1 MSWTDPRVWLV
12 ILVSTLVIFVVWE
25 LLLLGRH
32 VRKVDDLANALHE
45 DLVTAEAEIAEL
57 KATQVRLNRLP
68 GQRLPTV
75 TAPKLISDTQSY
87 GRHAHKG

>member
-1 MSWTDPRVWLV
+1 MSWTDPRLWLV
-12 ILVSTLVIFVVWE
+12 ILVSALVILVVWE

-32 VRKVDDLANALHE
+32 VRKLDDLANALHE
-45 DLVTAEAEIAEL
+45 DLMSAEATIAEL
-57 KATQVRLNRLP
+57 KTQVHRLP

-75 TAPKLISDTQSY
+75 TAPKLISDTRFY